1 MLIRGETTVPIPIPF
16 DASILTTKERMSVI
30 MSTSER
36 LLRVSRE
43 HHSNIK
49 NSFYQTNV
57 ILISHF
63 YFLRS
68 LRVME
73 SILSVQ
79 IRKMRVLGLDGKAG
93 RRIEYHS
100 SSCSKWQWYPP
111 ICV

>member
-1 MLIRGETTVPIPIPF
+1 MLIRGGETTVPIPIPF

-49 NSFYQTNV
+49 NSYFYQTNV

-63 YFLRS
+63 YLLRS

-100 SSCSKWQWYPP
+100 SSCSK
-111 ICV
+111 